1 MIIDET
7 FSTANS
13 SFLMEI
19 SLHQW
24 QAMQDLKQRIAN
36 YEEIYETVQAAERR
50 DGDSMEKN
58 HIWHQ
63 VCGVKTKGN

>member
-1 MIIDET
+1 
-7 FSTANS
+7 
-13 SFLMEI
+13 MEI
-19 SLHQW
+19 SLQW

-36 YEEIYETVQAAERR
+36 YEEIYETVQAAER

-63 VCGVKTKGN
+63 VCGMKTKGN